1 MWKKTLIIALLIFC
15 ISMPTLAYDE
25 DNENID
31 TEELL
36 ETSNET
42 LNEPNVYSRA
52 AVVLDRNTKTILY
65 EKNMNEKRAM
75 ASTTK
80 IMTAIIALEN
90 GNLAEVIEVSRK
102 AANTGGSRLGLG
114 AGDKITL
121 NDLLYGLLLSS
132 GNDAAVA
139 IAENIGGSV
148 EEFAIL
154 MNEKTK
160 ELNLK
165 NTNFVTPHGLDAPEH
180 YTTAYEL
187 ALLADYAMGNKKFS
201 EIVNTRS
208 YSVKI
213 NNYTKNINNTNELL
227 GYLEGVNGV
236 KTGFTND
243 AGRCLVT
250 STNRNGFNIIT
261 VVLGADT
268 KKIRTADS
276 IRLIKYTYDTYE
288 KINLKDIVEKEFLSY
303 KMKNKIAVLKGIK
316 EKLNYELNYN
326 IYEYQPI
333 RKNNIKD
340 LKININTT
348 KEVNAPI
355 EYGTKVG
362 EIKILLGEEEIMHM
376 EIVSGENIRKKGI
389 IDYMNEIAKFLLRR

>member
-31 TEELL
+31 IEELL